1 MSFFQVGWSP
11 IIMDKSNIL
20 ALKYRPQVFDDLIG
34 HEEIST
40 SIYNSIN
47 INKAPNAFLFTGI
60 RGIGKTTFARIVA
73 KGLNCNNGIQKLC
86 SDNFC
91 SNCKSIMSS
100 NHIDVLEIDAASR
113 TGVDDVR
120 ELIEFSRYQ
129 PSIAKFK
136 IFIIDEVH
144 MLSKQAF
151 NALLKTLE
159 EPPTYLKF
167 IFATTEVKK
176 IPVTIISRCQRYNL
190 SRIKSEDLFNFI
202 KNICIKEKK
211 KIEDK
216 ALKLLVKI
224 SEGSVR
230 DALSLLDRALVSN
243 EKNLLTFENVQ
254 KIFGYVDKSSYLD
267 LIELILKG
275 DESSV
280 LNHYR
285 NLYNSGVEPN
295 NFLNEFLETLYYIK
309 NISFI
314 SIDGSNFSL
323 NDNDFKKISLLSKEI
338 KPSHIML
345 FWQFTLK
352 TIKEIDLVSNPN
364 LSIEMFLIQLMYLNN
379 KNSYNDV
386 EREKINN
393 NYVKKKETEKVKIE
407 DPISQIKNLEQ
418 LEEKI
423 VKKYEP
429 KLYKIETL
437 QDIIKVCL
445 EKKEMQLKYDLEN
458 NVNLVAFNKNKLEI
472 SYNEKLDKDFVKNL
486 SEKLFLWTNLR
497 WIILFSNKKG
507 DISLKMEKDNSKEK
521 ELKEYKNSN
530 DYLKLSKIIPD
541 IELIEITKN
550 ND

>member
-1 MSFFQVGWSP
+1 M
-11 IIMDKSNIL
+11 
-20 ALKYRPQVFDDLIG
+20 
-34 HEEIST
+34 
-40 SIYNSIN
+40 
-47 INKAPNAFLFTGI
+47 
-60 RGIGKTTFARIVA
+60 
-73 KGLNCNNGIQKLC
+73 
-86 SDNFC
+86 
-91 SNCKSIMSS
+91 
-100 NHIDVLEIDAASR
+100 
-113 TGVDDVR
+113 
-120 ELIEFSRYQ
+120 
-129 PSIAKFK
+129 
-136 IFIIDEVH
+136 
-144 MLSKQAF
+144 
-151 NALLKTLE
+151 
-159 EPPTYLKF
+159 
-167 IFATTEVKK
+167 
-176 IPVTIISRCQRYNL
+176 TIISRCQRYNL
-190 SRIKSEDLFNFI
+190 SKIKSEDLFNFI

-211 KIEDK
+211 TEDK
-216 ALKLLVKI
+216 ALKLIVKI

-338 KPSHIML
+338 EPSHILL

-379 KNSYNDV
+379 NNSYNDV
-386 EREKINN
+386 ERKKINN

-418 LEEKI
+418 LDEKI

-507 DISLKMEKDNSKEK
+507 DISLKWK
-521 ELKEYKNSN
+521 
-530 DYLKLSKIIPD
+530 KII
-541 IELIEITKN
+541 LKKKS
-550 ND
+550 